1 MNHAVAST
9 PTSVHFEP
17 GHFEPGHF
25 EPGHFEPGHFELL
38 PTQPETLDSKQIR
51 QGISRIMLPSGPRS
65 VSARS
70 KAPAANTP
78 QRAIPSMIRIIIA
91 DDHAIVRA
99 GLKQFLAAEKDMV
112 VIGEAADGM
121 ETLACVRKSECD
133 VVLLDISMPG
143 KNGIDTLR
151 QLKRSRPDLPVLILS
166 AYSEEQFAVSLLRA
180 GANGYISK
188 ETASEQLVAA
198 IRTVIG
204 GGKYVSPGVAQVL
217 VSDLSSDSDKPPH
230 ATLSKREFQIFYR
243 LASGESVSKIAE
255 ELFLSVK
262 TVSTYRAR
270 ILEKMQMTSNANL
283 TYYAVKNNIIE

>member
-1 MNHAVAST
+1 MNNAVARI
-9 PTSVHFEP
+9 PTSIPIEPVHFEP
-17 GHFEPGHF
+17 VHLAPMRFEPIVV
-25 EPGHFEPGHFELL
+25 
-38 PTQPETLDSKQIR
+38 QPAPRAPKQIR
-51 QGISRIMLPSGPRS
+51 SGISRIMLPSNPRS
-65 VSARS
+65 GSAQS
-70 KAPAANTP
+70 KTPVANTP

-99 GLKQFLAAEKDMV
+99 GLKQFLAGEKDMV
-112 VIGEAADGM
+112 VTGEAADGM
-121 ETLACVRKSECD
+121 ETLACVRKAECD

-151 QLKRSRPDLPVLILS
+151 QLKRSRPELPVLILS

-198 IRTVIG
+198 IRTVIA

-270 ILEKMQMTSNANL
+270 ILEKMQMSSNANL
-283 TYYAVKNNIIE
+283 TYYAVKNKIIE

>member
-1 MNHAVAST
+1 MM
-9 PTSVHFEP
+9 P
-17 GHFEPGHF
+17 
-25 EPGHFEPGHFELL
+25 
-38 PTQPETLDSKQIR
+38 
-51 QGISRIMLPSGPRS
+51 PSNPRS
-65 VSARS
+65 GSAQS
-70 KAPAANTP
+70 KTPVANAP

-112 VIGEAADGM
+112 VTGEAADGM
-121 ETLACVRKSECD
+121 ETLACVRKAECD

-151 QLKRSRPDLPVLILS
+151 QLKRSRPELPVLILS

-270 ILEKMQMTSNANL
+270 ILEKMQMSSNANL
-283 TYYAVKNNIIE
+283 TYYAVKNKIIE

>member
-1 MNHAVAST
+1 MNNAVAKIPT
-9 PTSVHFEP
+9 PIHLEPMHLEPTHFEP
-17 GHFEPGHF
+17 IVVQPA
-25 EPGHFEPGHFELL
+25 PL
-38 PTQPETLDSKQIR
+38 PSKLIR
-51 QGISRIMLPSGPRS
+51 AGISRMMPPSNPRS
-65 VSARS
+65 GSAQS
-70 KAPAANTP
+70 KTPVANAP

-112 VIGEAADGM
+112 VTGEAADGM
-121 ETLACVRKSECD
+121 ETLACVRKAECD

-151 QLKRSRPDLPVLILS
+151 QLKRSRPELPVLILS

-188 ETASEQLVAA
+188 ETASDQLVAA
-198 IRTVIG
+198 IRTVIA

-270 ILEKMQMTSNANL
+270 ILEKMQMSSNANL
-283 TYYAVKNNIIE
+283 TYYAVKNKIIE

>member
-1 MNHAVAST
+1 MNNAVAKIPT
-9 PTSVHFEP
+9 PIHLDPMHLEPTHFAPMRFEP
-17 GHFEPGHF
+17 IVVQPA
-25 EPGHFEPGHFELL
+25 PL
-38 PTQPETLDSKQIR
+38 PSKLIR
-51 QGISRIMLPSGPRS
+51 AGISRMMPPSNPRS
-65 VSARS
+65 GSAQS
-70 KAPAANTP
+70 KTPVANAP

-112 VIGEAADGM
+112 VTGEAADGM
-121 ETLACVRKSECD
+121 ETLACVRKAECD

-151 QLKRSRPDLPVLILS
+151 QLKRSRPELPVLILS

-270 ILEKMQMTSNANL
+270 ILEKMQMSSNANL
-283 TYYAVKNNIIE
+283 TYYAVKNKIIE